1 MRPGGENEAM
11 NRRRV
16 YAIAAREELLIMSE
30 WRLGAVAN
38 SSGFLSGGGINC
50 SRPLQDSPCRSIKR
64 HTKLGN
70 KSCRQVSCDCRKL
83 RPLWKCRVSGHS
95 SQERLR
101 GLHHGYKRAA

>member
-1 MRPGGENEAM
+1 MRRDYHEYRLWTERDMRPGGENEAM

-83 RPLWKCRVSGHS
+83 RPL
-95 SQERLR
+95 
-101 GLHHGYKRAA
+101 